1 VSLGPAEILV
11 IFVIALLV
19 FGPQRLPE
27 IGRQVGKGMRE
38 IHKFQQSLRSDFDDV
53 LADDLSDQVEPAPIL
68 PPMTPDASPAGTVA
82 ETGDT
87 TSTPDVA
94 DAMPPAPPM
103 APDPRHR
110 PSPPDA

>member
-27 IGRQVGKGMRE
+27 IGKQVGKGMRE
-38 IHKFQQSLRSDFDDV
+38 IRKFQQSLRSDFNDV
-53 LADDLSDQVEPAPIL
+53 LADDLSDQVEPTPSL
-68 PPMTPDASPAGTVA
+68 PPMTPDAPQAATAA
-82 ETGDT
+82 ETGDM

-103 APDPRHR
+103 APE
-110 PSPPDA
+110 PPAPTEPT